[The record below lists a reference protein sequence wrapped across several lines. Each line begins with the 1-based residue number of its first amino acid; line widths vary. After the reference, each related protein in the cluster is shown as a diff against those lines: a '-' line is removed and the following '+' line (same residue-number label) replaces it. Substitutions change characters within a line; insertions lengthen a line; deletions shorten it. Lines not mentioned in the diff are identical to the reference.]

1 VLALEGEMP
10 GVEGSA
16 GGGVQVT
23 SASVV
28 KLRGVLAVGIEHRLD
43 LAAGDL
49 SDRTYGRVWQKASDQ
64 ALTPEEASS
73 RLARR
78 PYDLRHAA
86 VFTWLNGGVS
96 PTQVAEWAATAWAC
110 CCGSTA
116 MHRWPGTGSAR
127 ANRPGAWPRIF
138 CGRLHRLTETVTV
151 GAWWQ
156 DRSGCDIAMDVRR
169 G

>member
-1 VLALEGEMP
+1 MLALEGEMP

-49 SDRTYGRVWQKASDQ
+49 SDRTYGRVWQKARDQ
-64 ALTPEEASS
+64 VLAPEEASS
-73 RLARR
+73 RLVRR

-86 VFTWLNGGVS
+86 VSTWLNGGVS
-96 PTQVAEWAATAWAC
+96 PIQVAEWAGHSVAVLLAGLRQCIAGQGQAVREQIGRALGLEYSVGEC
-110 CCGSTA
+110 
-116 MHRWPGTGSAR
+116 TG
-127 ANRPGAWPRIF
+127 
-138 CGRLHRLTETVTV
+138 
-151 GAWWQ
+151 
-156 DRSGCDIAMDVRR
+156 
-169 G
+169 